1 MNKVPFMRNF
11 GAKFCLLATLIGAC
25 FQLSA
30 DQIEMQN
37 GDRYVGTVLSL
48 NANTLVLHSE
58 VLGDLTL
65 PRVQVAH
72 ISLRPGA
79 ATNLVSRPAAN
90 ISHSPAL
97 SPART
102 NAPSEDLP

>member
-1 MNKVPFMRNF
+1 MNKAPFIRNF

-25 FQLSA
+25 FRLMA

-48 NANTLVLHSE
+48 NTSTLVLHSE

-65 PRVQVAH
+65 PRSKVAQ
-72 ISLRPGA
+72 INLRPIISPPENTRPGNSTNILARPIA
-79 ATNLVSRPAAN
+79 AAAPITNPQ
-90 ISHSPAL
+90 
-97 SPART
+97 
-102 NAPSEDLP
+102 